1 MAIAPQFTIELNVT
15 LTHLVTRE
23 IMRRVSVAI
32 LVLALPS
39 AAVGQASAPRQTG
52 ARQPDHAAE
61 RRIDS
66 LLKLMTLD
74 EKIRLIAGTNGF
86 DLHGLARLGI
96 PQLSAGDS
104 PFGIRASGPATLY
117 AGGIN
122 LAATWNT
129 ELATRVGAEI
139 GRDARARGKQ
149 YLLGPGV
156 NMYRSPLSGRN
167 FEYYGEDPFLAARM
181 AVGFIK
187 GVQSERVSATIKHF
201 MGNNSEF
208 ARNTTDSRIDERTK
222 REIYL
227 PAFEAAVKEAQVGAI
242 MGSYNLTDGLY
253 MTANPAMNID
263 LVKKEWG
270 FNGVMMSD
278 WYAVH
283 DALGSVNGGTD
294 LEMPEPLYFNHRI
307 LLPAIS
313 AGQVTEATIDD
324 KIRRLLRNSVRF
336 GWMDNGAA
344 PDLSVPRYSL
354 KAREIALGAAREGM
368 VLLRNAAALLP
379 LSAERTRTIAV
390 VGPNA
395 HPAVVLG
402 GGSASIPT
410 YTTVSALQG
419 IAQLAGPGVTVHH
432 ARGMPTY
439 GRVTLDTK
447 FTTTPDSSTP
457 GITMELF
464 RGKELPGPPVITR
477 VEQRVALGAPL
488 DMTTLAREDF
498 QIDPPLYSGPEGP
511 MSSRWAG
518 YYTAPAKATY
528 DFVVQHGGFNEA
540 GYRLYVDGKLVA
552 DRWKLAPAVLEAIPL
567 PLDSGAHKVVLE
579 QHAIG
584 GFSSPVLR
592 FGIKRRGTWVDSA
605 ALAVARR
612 ADVVVLA
619 VGFDANSET
628 ENWDRTFGLPPGQ
641 EELVAA
647 VSAANPRTIV
657 VVNSGGAVDMSGWI
671 DRVPAVLQAWYA
683 GQEGGTAIAEL
694 LFGVANP
701 SGRLPVTF
709 ERRWEDNP
717 SFASYYPDPGSNQIH
732 YREGVFSGYRGFER
746 RGTAPLF
753 PFGFGLS
760 YTTFRMA
767 NLVVRPAEGSTESAP
782 RWTVTFDVTNT
793 GEREGA
799 AVPQVYVGERNPR
812 VARPRKELKGFSKV
826 PLKPGETRS
835 VSVPLDARSLAYYD
849 VAGAQWR
856 VDPDLYEIMVGWSS
870 ADGDI
875 VLRDTLAIRRIVTMK
890 VRP

>member
-1 MAIAPQFTIELNVT
+1 MAIAPPFAIVLHNMRFHLFT
-15 LTHLVTRE
+15 RC
-23 IMRRVSVAI
+23 IMRRVLVAV

-39 AAVGQASAPRQTG
+39 TAASQANIPRQASPPQADQ
-52 ARQPDHAAE
+52 AAE
-61 RRIDS
+61 RRVDS

-86 DLHGLARLGI
+86 DIHGIARLGI

-129 ELATRVGAEI
+129 ELAARVGAEI
-139 GRDARARGKQ
+139 GRDARARGKH

-156 NMYRSPLSGRN
+156 NMYRGPLSGRN
-167 FEYYGEDPFLAARM
+167 FEYYGEDPFLAART

-270 FNGVMMSD
+270 FTGVMMSD

-283 DALGSVNGGTD
+283 DALGAVNGGTD
-294 LEMPEPLYFNHRI
+294 LEMPEPLYFNHRT

-313 AGQVTEATIDD
+313 EGKVAEATIDD
-324 KIRRLLRNSVRF
+324 KIRRLLRNAVRF
-336 GWMDNGAA
+336 GWMDNATA
-344 PDLSVPRYSL
+344 PDLTVPRYNL
-354 KAREIALGAAREGM
+354 KGKEMALQSAREGM
-368 VLLRNAAALLP
+368 VLLKNSGALLP
-379 LSAERTRTIAV
+379 LAAERTRTIAV
-390 VGPNA
+390 IGPNS

-402 GGSASIPT
+402 GGSAAIPT
-410 YTTVSALQG
+410 YSTSSVLQG
-419 IAQLAGPGVTVHH
+419 VAQLAAPSATVHH
-432 ARGMPTY
+432 ARGIPSY

-447 FTTTPDSSTP
+447 FTTTADGATP
-457 GITMELF
+457 GVTMELF
-464 RGKELPGPPVITR
+464 SGKELPGKPVVSR
-477 VEQRVALGAPL
+477 VQQRVALGAPL
-488 DMTTLAREDF
+488 DLATLAREDF
-498 QIDPPLYSGPEGP
+498 QLDPPLYTGPEGP
-511 MSSRWAG
+511 MSSRWTG
-518 YYTAPAKATY
+518 YFAASGGIH
-528 DFVVQHGGFNEA
+528 DFVVAQGGFNES
-540 GYRLYVDGKLVA
+540 GYRLYVDDKLVA
-552 DRWKLAPAVLEAIPL
+552 DRWKYMTAVLEGIAV
-567 PLDSGAHKVVLE
+567 PLDSGVHKVVLE

-592 FGIKRRGTWVDSA
+592 FGIKRQGTWVDST
-605 ALAVARR
+605 ALAVARS

-619 VGFDANSET
+619 VGFDWTSET
-628 ENWDRTFGLPPGQ
+628 ENWDRTFRLPPGQ
-641 EELVAA
+641 DELVAA
-647 VSAANPRTIV
+647 ISAANPRTIV
-657 VVNSGGAVDMSGWI
+657 VINSGGAVAMNDWI
-671 DRVPAVLQAWYA
+671 ERVPAVVQAWYP
-683 GQEGGTAIAEL
+683 GQEGGTALAEI
-694 LFGVANP
+694 LFGVVNP

-717 SFASYYPDPGSNQIH
+717 SFASYYPEPGTNRIN

-746 RGTAPLF
+746 AGTAPLF

-760 YTTFRMA
+760 YTSFRMA
-767 NLVVRPAEGSTESAP
+767 NLKVLPAEGSTEAAP

-812 VARPRKELKGFSKV
+812 VPRPRKELKGFSKV

-849 VAGAQWR
+849 VASAQWR
-856 VDPDLYEIMVGWSS
+856 VDPNQYEIMVGWSS

-875 VLRDTLAIRRIVTMK
+875 ALRDTLAIRRAVTMK

>member
-1 MAIAPQFTIELNVT
+1 LQNTVPTIPFT
-15 LTHLVTRE
+15 RR

-32 LVLALPS
+32 LVLAFP
-39 AAVGQASAPRQTG
+39 AAAAGQAGVPRQ
-52 ARQPDHAAE
+52 ASLSQSDPAAE
-61 RRIDS
+61 RRVDS

-129 ELATRVGAEI
+129 ELATQVGAEI

-167 FEYYGEDPFLAARM
+167 FEYYGEDPFLAART
-181 AVGFIK
+181 AVAFIK

-227 PAFEAAVKEAQVGAI
+227 PAFEAAVKEARVGAI

-270 FNGVMMSD
+270 FDGVMMSD

-283 DALGSVNGGTD
+283 DALGAVNGGTD
-294 LEMPEPLYFNHRI
+294 LEMPEPLYFNHRT

-313 AGQVTEATIDD
+313 EGKVAEATIDD
-324 KIRRLLRNSVRF
+324 KIRRLLRNAVRF

-344 PDLSVPRYSL
+344 PDLTVPRYNL
-354 KAREIALGAAREGM
+354 KGKEIALRSAREGM
-368 VLLRNAAALLP
+368 VLLRNVGLLP
-379 LSAERTRTIAV
+379 LNAERTRTIAV
-390 VGPNA
+390 IGPNA

-402 GGSASIPT
+402 GGSAAIPT
-410 YTTVSALQG
+410 YSTVSALQG
-419 IAQLAGPGVTVHH
+419 IAQLAAPGTTVHH
-432 ARGMPTY
+432 ARGIPTY

-447 FTTTPDSSTP
+447 FTTTPDSGAP
-457 GITMELF
+457 GVTLELF
-464 RGKELPGPPVITR
+464 RGKEMTGAPVVTR

-488 DMTTLAREDF
+488 DLATLAREDF
-498 QIDPPLYSGPEGP
+498 QLDPPLYSGPEGP
-511 MSSRWAG
+511 MTSRWTG
-518 YYTAPAKATY
+518 YYTAIQRGVY
-528 DFVVQHGGFNEA
+528 DFVVQQGGFNEA

-552 DRWKLAPAVLEAIPL
+552 DRWKLAPAVLEAIQM
-567 PLDSGAHKVVLE
+567 PLDSGAHKVVIE

-592 FGIKRRGTWVDSA
+592 FGIRRHGTWVDSA
-605 ALAVARR
+605 AVAVARS

-628 ENWDRTFGLPPGQ
+628 ENWDRTFRLPPGQ

-657 VVNSGGAVDMSGWI
+657 VVNSGGAVDMREWI
-671 DRVPAVLQAWYA
+671 GRVPAVLQAWYP
-683 GQEGGTAIAEL
+683 GQEGGTALGEL
-694 LFGVANP
+694 LFGIANP

-709 ERRWEDNP
+709 EWRWEDNP
-717 SFASYYPDPGSNQIH
+717 AFASYYPDSGSNRIY
-732 YREGVFSGYRGFER
+732 YREGMFVGYRGFEQ
-746 RGTAPLF
+746 RGKTPLF

-767 NLVVRPAEGSTESAP
+767 NLAVRSAEGSTESAP

-799 AVPQVYVGERNPR
+799 AVPQVYVGERHPR
-812 VARPRKELKGFSKV
+812 VPRPRKELKGFSKV

-870 ADGDI
+870 ADADI
-875 VLRDTLAIRRIVTMK
+875 VLRAPLAVRRLVTLK